1 MKGVGILGRSL
12 ISIGAILLVIGV
24 VLVFAERLNLPLGR
38 LPGDFSHEGKN
49 VRIYF
54 PLGTSLLL
62 SALVTLILYL
72 IGRFRR

>member
-1 MKGVGILGRSL
+1 MAPLGRSL
-12 ISIGAILLVIGV
+12 IAIGAILIVVGV
-24 VLVFAERLNLPLGR
+24 ALVFAEHMHLPLGR

-49 VRIYF
+49 VRVYF

-62 SALVTLILYL
+62 SGLLTLILYL